1 MASVKQT
8 ILDPGTPKGG
18 NAGITLGSRN
28 DAVLKELFPGSPIH
42 DGTYSDAERTNI
54 YQALLGSENVVAKV
68 ESNEGTELPA
78 GTEGLG
84 LSSFST
90 KFTGGD
96 ADQKPPN
103 FTDMAADTDAFG
115 NGKGQATTPYIP
127 YLGSTST
134 GDENGQEPF
143 DIAAADLPTGGD
155 QYGSGHN
162 YPANP
167 YTTSEKMDS
176 VIAEDNGTI
185 GSYLQGVSYAGSDG
199 T

>member
-8 ILDPGTPKGG
+8 ILDPGAPKGG
-18 NAGITLGSRN
+18 NTGITLGSRN
-28 DAVLKELFPGSPIH
+28 DAVLKSLFPDSPIH
-42 DGTYSDAERTNI
+42 DGTYSDSERTDI
-54 YQALLGSENVVAKV
+54 YRALLGSENVVGKI
-68 ESNEGTELPA
+68 ESNDGTELPA

-84 LSSFST
+84 ISSFST

-103 FTDMAADTDAFG
+103 FAEMAADTESFG

-134 GDENGQEPF
+134 GDENGQDPL
-143 DIAAADLPTGGD
+143 DIAAADLPQGGD

-162 YPANP
+162 YPADP
-167 YTTSEKMDS
+167 YATSEKMDS

-185 GSYLQGVSYAGSDG
+185 GSYLKGLSYVGSSG
-199 T
+199 N